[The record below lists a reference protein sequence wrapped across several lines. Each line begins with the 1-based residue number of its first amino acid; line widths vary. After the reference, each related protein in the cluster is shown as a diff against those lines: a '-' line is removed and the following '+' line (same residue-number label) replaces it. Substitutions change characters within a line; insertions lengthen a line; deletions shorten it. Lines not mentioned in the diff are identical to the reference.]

1 MIAQVL
7 KSYGTDGEVI
17 VNSPEILCRQFEKN
31 EPVFLLFNRL
41 PVPFFIDR
49 ITPRGNKRA
58 IVKFDTIDTLAVA
71 EEISGMEIFLNEE
84 GSQTMEDDNID
95 SIIGFTLKNSKGESV
110 GTVSDFMDFSGN
122 ICLCLEGSDTLIPY
136 HEDLL
141 IDADFENRTITLEIS
156 EGLL

>member
-1 MIAQVL
+1 MTAQVL
-7 KSYGTDGEVI
+7 KSYGTEGEVI
-17 VNSPEILCRQFEKN
+17 VNSPDVLCKKFEKN
-31 EPVFLLFNRL
+31 EPVFLLFNGL

-58 IVKFDTIDTLAVA
+58 IVKFDTIDTLAAA

-84 GSQTMEDDNID
+84 GSQTMEDDSID
-95 SIIGFTLKNSKGESV
+95 SIIGFTLKNTKGESV